1 MQSCF
6 RRITLILFLGVF
18 TILNG
23 SSQSL
28 SSLIDSWQNKSTFH
42 GATIGLSVRDL
53 SNNALVYNHN
63 GAANLSPASSLKAVT
78 TGMALR
84 NWAHPLPMRPPCL

>member
-6 RRITLILFLGVF
+6 RRITLILLLGVL

-23 SSQSL
+23 FSQSL

-53 SNNALVYNHN
+53 SNDALIYDYN
-63 GAANLSPASSLKAVT
+63 GSANLCPASSLK
-78 TGMALR
+78 
-84 NWAHPLPMRPPCL
+84 